1 MVFATGGLTRRL
13 FTLVERSP
21 IQTAANTTNAKI
33 AMIAGLRQGM
43 DAGCAAGCV
52 ASATD
57 EMGGSDGAC

>member
-43 DAGCAAGCV
+43 ERV
-52 ASATD
+52 FFNHL
-57 EMGGSDGAC
+57 ACWLNMESTM